1 MGLCLIGG
9 ERGRNEDDT
18 VYVQPGSIYLAIG
31 AKMSFVYVTGKISI
45 WQTLCFSTGEKVPG
59 IHLLRPSSYTQV
71 TLNDC
76 SHQPEEEEGSCDPF
90 ALHCTQ
96 LRESCTFR
104 L

>member
-1 MGLCLIGG
+1 MGLCLIRG
-9 ERGRNEDDT
+9 ERGRNEDGT

-31 AKMSFVYVTGKISI
+31 AKTSSVYVTGKISI

-76 SHQPEEEEGSCDPF
+76 SHQPEEEGSCDPF

-96 LRESCTFR
+96 PRESCTFC